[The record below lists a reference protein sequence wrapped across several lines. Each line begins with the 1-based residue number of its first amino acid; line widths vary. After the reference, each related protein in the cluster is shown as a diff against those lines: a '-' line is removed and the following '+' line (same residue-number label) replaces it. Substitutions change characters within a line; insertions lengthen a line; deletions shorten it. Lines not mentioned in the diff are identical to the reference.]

1 MKGLN
6 SHTQYRDSLQIAM
19 ALHQNGQIQ
28 QARSAYLDAL
38 LIDELQTDAFHF
50 LGVLEYQHG
59 NLLTAV
65 EYIKKSLEK
74 NSKQPAAHNNLG
86 IVLKELKQTPLAI
99 EHFQKALALDW
110 MDANTH
116 MNLGNAYQ
124 AIADYDRALKSYD
137 RSIILSPALCP
148 AIVNRGFALAQ
159 LGQHIQAV
167 INYKIALIINP
178 FDPNI
183 YNNLGNSLRAIN
195 ELELS
200 VDCYSK
206 AIDLNPKFAD
216 AYFNK
221 ANVFRDLG
229 RVDEALHY
237 YSKAIEMNT
246 GSVEHFINQG
256 SLLRQADQS
265 KKALESFNAAIELR
279 PGYALAYNNRANA
292 YLDLGLITEAIEDYS
307 AAIEFDPQY
316 AQAYNNRG
324 NALRL
329 LGQTHFAKQ
338 NYLRAVYLDPH
349 YADVR
354 NNMGVLLMEEFLTQ
368 PSIDCFDFAIQL
380 KPDFVDAYFNK
391 ANALRELKH
400 FSRAVQ
406 EYQKALSLD
415 PKYEFLRGLLLHS
428 KMQICDW
435 SNIHT
440 ELPKLIQCIES
451 GEKCTPP
458 FPVLGLVDSLSLQL
472 KTAQLWSK
480 SKFPGDPQKIEFNQL
495 KLPKKQLIRVAYF
508 SSDFRDHPVS
518 YLMADLFEHHDRDQ
532 FEIIAFSLGPN
543 KQDVMRKRLEQS
555 FDVWVDAYTKSDSEV
570 VRLAREM
577 QVDIAIDL
585 GGFTRASR
593 TGIFAKRVAPVQV
606 SYIGYLGTMGASYM
620 DYILADEVIIPKQS
634 RQYYSEKIAYLPIY
648 QTNDSKR
655 RFSTDPMS
663 REDLGLEEN
672 VFVYCCF
679 NTNYKITPVVFAAW
693 MNILKNVDQSV
704 LLLYA
709 DSADVKGH
717 LLCEA
722 TLYGVDP
729 LRISFADRLPQ
740 SQYLLRY
747 TLADLFLDTTPYNA
761 GTTASDALWSGL
773 PVLTMMGESFASRIA
788 SSLLFALGLQE
799 LVTYSIE
806 EYQELA
812 IELGRNN
819 KKMNDVKRKLSVQK
833 EKSDLF
839 NTKKFTT
846 NFERVLHE
854 IYEYSRS
861 DDWLNSINK

>member
-1 MKGLN
+1 MQGRN
-6 SHTQYRDSLQIAM
+6 SHKQYRDSLQIAI
-19 ALHQNGQIQ
+19 AFHQNGQIE
-28 QARSAYLDAL
+28 QARSAYLEAV

-50 LGVLEYQHG
+50 LGVLEYQNG
-59 NLLTAV
+59 KLLSAV

-74 NSKQPAAHNNLG
+74 NSNQSAALNNLG
-86 IVLKELKQTPLAI
+86 IVLKELKQIPLAI
-99 EHFQKALALDW
+99 EHFQKALALNW

-124 AIADYDRALKSYD
+124 AVADYDGALKSYD
-137 RSIILSPALCP
+137 WSIILNPALCP
-148 AIVNRGFALAQ
+148 AIANRGFALAQ

-167 INYKIALIINP
+167 VNYKIALIINS
-178 FDPNI
+178 FDTNI

-200 VDCYSK
+200 LDCYSR

-221 ANVFRDLG
+221 ANVFRDLD
-229 RVDEALHY
+229 RVDEALHF

-256 SLLRQADQS
+256 SLYRQTDQS
-265 KKALESFNAAIELR
+265 KKAIESFNAAIELR

-292 YLDLGLITEAIEDYS
+292 YLDLGLITEAIEDYC

-329 LGQTHFAKQ
+329 LGQTQLAKQ
-338 NYLRAVYLDPH
+338 NYQRAVYLDPY

-354 NNMGVLLMEEFLTQ
+354 NNMGVLLIEDFLTQ
-368 PSIDCFDFAIQL
+368 LSIDCFDFAIQL

-406 EYQKALSLD
+406 EYEKALSLN

-435 SNIHT
+435 SNIRT
-440 ELPKLIQCIES
+440 ELPELIQCIES

-472 KTAQLWSK
+472 KTAELWSK
-480 SKFPGDPQKIEFNQL
+480 SKFPAGPQNIEFNQL
-495 KLPKKQLIRVAYF
+495 KLQKKKLIRLAYF

-518 YLMADLFEHHDRDQ
+518 YLMADLFEHHDKDQ

-543 KQDVMRKRLEQS
+543 KQDDMRKRLERS
-555 FDVWVDAYTKSDSEV
+555 FDIWVDAYTKSDAQV
-570 VRLAREM
+570 VSLAREM

-606 SYIGYLGTMGASYM
+606 SYIGYLGTMGAPYM
-620 DYILADEVIIPKQS
+620 DYILADEVIIPKQY
-634 RQYYSEKIAYLPIY
+634 RQFYSEKIAYLPIY
-648 QTNDSKR
+648 QANDSKR
-655 RFSTDPMS
+655 RFASTPMS
-663 REDLGLEEN
+663 RKDLGLDEN
-672 VFVYCCF
+672 AFVYCCF
-679 NTNYKITPVVFAAW
+679 NTNYKITPLVFAAW
-693 MNILKNVDQSV
+693 MNILKNVDKSV

-709 DSADVKGH
+709 DSPDVKNH
-717 LLCEA
+717 LLTEA

-740 SQYLLRY
+740 PQYLLRY

-788 SSLLFALGLQE
+788 SSLLFALGMQE
-799 LVTYSIE
+799 LVTHSIQ
-806 EYQELA
+806 EYEKLA

-819 KKMNDVKRKLSVQK
+819 KKMNEIKSKLSIQK

-839 NTKKFTT
+839 NTKKFTI
-846 NFERVLHE
+846 NFERVLIEIHE
-854 IYEYSRS
+854 FSRS
-861 DDWLNSINK
+861 GDGLNSIHR